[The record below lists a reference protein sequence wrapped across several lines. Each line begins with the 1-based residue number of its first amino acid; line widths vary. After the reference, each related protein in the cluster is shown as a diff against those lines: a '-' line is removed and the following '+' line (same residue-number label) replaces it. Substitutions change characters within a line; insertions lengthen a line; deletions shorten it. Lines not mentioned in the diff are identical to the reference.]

1 MARLKSYPTGADLK
15 AIGEQGLLSI
25 LRKNFSRVKR
35 PDILRGI
42 GEDCAV
48 IPMSRTRHLLVTTDT
63 LVEGIHFRLDYT
75 TPYLLGKKA
84 MAVNLSDVASMGG
97 APTHAFLNLALPEEL
112 PVSFVRQLIQGIN
125 FWCRRYSVPIIGG
138 DTVSCPYGVVLTITV
153 LGEGHKG
160 EIALRS
166 GAREGDLIFVS
177 GYLGDAAA
185 GLALLAGKR
194 KPDPAYRRLVR
205 AQLDPI
211 PQLELGRYLAGHK
224 LASAMIDLSDGLA
237 TDLAHI
243 AEESGVAAEIDYGN
257 LPISVACC
265 KLAKESGASARAWAL
280 FGGEDYGIL
289 FTVSPDNAEKIK
301 KEVKS
306 LTGAGPF
313 CVGKIVKGR
322 GVFLWEGGYKKDI
335 THKGYD
341 HFAKKQS

>member
-1 MARLKSYPTGADLK
+1 MEGLKSYLTGADLK
-15 AIGEQGLLSI
+15 AIGERGLLSI
-25 LRKNFSRVKR
+25 LKKNFSRVER
-35 PDILRGI
+35 PDVLRGI

-48 IPMSRTRHLLVTTDT
+48 IPISRTRCLLVTTDT

-97 APTHAFLNLALPEEL
+97 VPTHAFLNLALPERMS
-112 PVSFVRQLIQGIN
+112 VSFVHQLAQGIN

-153 LGEGHKG
+153 LGKG
-160 EIALRS
+160 YKGKIALRS

-185 GLALLAGKR
+185 GLALLGEKR
-194 KPDPAYRRLVR
+194 RPGTAYRRLFR
-205 AQLDPI
+205 AHLDPI
-211 PQLELGRYLAGHK
+211 PQLELGRYLAEHK

-243 AEESGVAAEIDYGN
+243 AEESGVAAEIDAGK
-257 LPISVACC
+257 LPISTACR
-265 KLAKESGASARAWAL
+265 KLARKSGASALAWAL

-289 FTVSPDNAEKIK
+289 FIVSPDNDEEIR
-301 KEVKS
+301 KELKS
-306 LTGAGPF
+306 LTKVGPF
-313 CVGKIVKGR
+313 CVGKIVRGR
-322 GVFLWEGGYKKDI
+322 GVFLRENGYRKDI
-335 THKGYD
+335 THNGFD
-341 HFAKKQS
+341 HFAKK

>member
-1 MARLKSYPTGADLK
+1 LKSYLTGADLK

-25 LRKNFSRVKR
+25 LEENFSRVER
-35 PDILRGI
+35 PDVLRGI

-48 IPMSRTRHLLVTTDT
+48 IPISRTQCLLITTDT
-63 LVEGIHFRLDYT
+63 LVEGVHFRLDYT
-75 TPYLLGKKA
+75 PPYLLGKKA
-84 MAVNLSDVASMGG
+84 MAVNLSDVAAMGG
-97 APTHAFLNLALPEEL
+97 VPTHAFLNLALPERM
-112 PVSFVRQLIQGIN
+112 PVAFVRRLVQGIN

-153 LGEGHKG
+153 LGKG
-160 EIALRS
+160 YKGKIALRS

-185 GLALLAGKR
+185 GLALLEGKR
-194 KPDPAYRRLVR
+194 KPDTAYRRLFR

-211 PQLELGRYLAGHK
+211 PQLELGRCLAEHK

-243 AEESGVAAEIDYGN
+243 VEESGVAAEIDAGKV
-257 LPISVACC
+257 PISTACR
-265 KLAKESGASARAWAL
+265 KLARESDASALAWAL
-280 FGGEDYGIL
+280 FGGEDYGLL
-289 FTVSPDNAEKIK
+289 FIVSPDNAEKIR
-301 KEVKS
+301 KELKS
-306 LTGAGPF
+306 LTKVEGPF

-322 GVFLWEGGYKKDI
+322 GVFLWGNGYKKDI

-341 HFAKKQS
+341 HFAKR